1 MAGRMVA
8 GSVLRWAGLMVAKM
22 AAERDLSM
30 VVGTVA
36 LWAVKWAVRWAG
48 RKVGKMAGRMVAG
61 SVELWAAPKVAT
73 MAGLLGV

>member
-36 LWAVKWAVRWAG
+36 LWAVVRG
-48 RKVGKMAGRMVAG
+48 KSMVG
-61 SVELWAAPKVAT
+61 S
-73 MAGLLGV
+73 